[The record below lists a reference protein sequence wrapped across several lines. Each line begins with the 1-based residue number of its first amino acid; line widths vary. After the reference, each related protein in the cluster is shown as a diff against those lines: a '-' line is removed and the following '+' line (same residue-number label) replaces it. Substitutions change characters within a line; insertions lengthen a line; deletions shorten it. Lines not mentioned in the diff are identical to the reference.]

1 MEITD
6 IKIRR
11 IITEGRL
18 RAVVSVTVDNMLAV
32 HDIKVVQGDE
42 RLFVAMPSRKDENG
56 VFRDIVHPISAAAR
70 KMMESQ
76 ILEAYHEHLA
86 LMEAEARQRQL
97 RKHSR
102 QQSESSASILD
113 MVHRS
118 SEYSLRRLF
127 YARFRMCCVVTV
139 PFAIT
144 RLCAA
149 APRFSA
155 KRSASW
161 HRESRY
167 S

>member
-76 ILEAYHEHLA
+76 ILEAYHEHMA
-86 LMEAEARQRQL
+86 LMEAAAQAE
-97 RKHSR
+97 
-102 QQSESSASILD
+102 
-113 MVHRS
+113 
-118 SEYSLRRLF
+118 
-127 YARFRMCCVVTV
+127 
-139 PFAIT
+139 
-144 RLCAA
+144 AA
-149 APRFSA
+149 AETQPA
-155 KRSASW
+155 AV
-161 HRESRY
+161 
-167 S
+167 